1 MGSMKIRWLSTTI
14 VLLASIGSPTIC
26 WNTDQNCPV
35 YRDAHKSSV
44 EATPSDEIST
54 LVNQALPGTTI
65 LLTNGVYRIS
75 KALVFS
81 KPDVTL
87 RSKSGNRDDVILDG
101 NLEHVP
107 EEYFVSAADGNL
119 HLRPEISDTKLRG
132 VDIETGK
139 AGMDLD
145 GKPRGSS
152 PDIGAY
158 QRSPN

>member
-1 MGSMKIRWLSTTI
+1 MKNNLCSNIIMRREGATAQ
-14 VLLASIGSPTIC
+14 LA
-26 WNTDQNCPV
+26 
-35 YRDAHKSSV
+35 
-44 EATPSDEIST
+44 
-54 LVNQALPGTTI
+54 
-65 LLTNGVYRIS
+65 
-75 KALVFS
+75 
-81 KPDVTL
+81 
-87 RSKSGNRDDVILDG
+87 G

-132 VDIETGK
+132 VNIETGK